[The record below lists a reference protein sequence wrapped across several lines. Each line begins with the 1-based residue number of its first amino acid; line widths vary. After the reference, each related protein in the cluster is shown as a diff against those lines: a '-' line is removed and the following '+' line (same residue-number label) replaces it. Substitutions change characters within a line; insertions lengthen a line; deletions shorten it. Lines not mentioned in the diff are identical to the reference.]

1 MKRGKPFRGI
11 LLFLLWGWIAIH
23 EGGKTGGYSFEGAMR
38 INLTKMQY

>member
-11 LLFLLWGWIAIH
+11 LLFLLWGWIAIQ
-23 EGGKTGGYSFEGAMR
+23 GGKTGGYSFEGAMR